1 MEPKLTKQERTQA
14 AIDAKESRARKHLLS
29 LHHCLARSDVMRI
42 HHDMLIGE
50 IEASGI
56 EAFTA
61 AKKVRFSAYLAFWFT
76 GLAGV
81 VERFEEL
88 TNSDSIPGDEDISK
102 LITPEFKSVVKSFR
116 NSVAHCSDH
125 DDQRTLQ
132 LLDHERWVPDQAAA
146 LADAFHSY
154 FAKNKAR
161 QP

>member
-1 MEPKLTKQERTQA
+1 
-14 AIDAKESRARKHLLS
+14 
-29 LHHCLARSDVMRI
+29 MRI
-42 HHDMLIGE
+42 HHNMLIVE
-50 IEASGI
+50 MEASGI

-61 AKKVRFSAYLAFWFT
+61 TKKVQFSAYFAFWFT

-88 TNSDSIPGDEDISK
+88 TNGDSIPGDEEISK
-102 LITPEFKSVVKSFR
+102 LITPEFKKRSEELSELRGALF
-116 NSVAHCSDH
+116 AH